1 MWAQAP
7 ATEVVMK
14 ATWFA
19 RMAALLV
26 LVGSAGT
33 ICLAQTVVN
42 ADFSKG
48 GFAALDWRANGDWD
62 VFTYPK
68 EAANNPGAVARFAA
82 NKPDGS
88 LTKKFAEV
96 KNPRKMTL
104 SLDYGGGWGAAAP
117 G

>member
-1 MWAQAP
+1 MR
-7 ATEVVMK
+7 ATLI
-14 ATWFA
+14 AGA
-19 RMAALLV
+19 AALFV
-26 LVGSAGT
+26 LVGSAET
-33 ICLAQTVVN
+33 ICLAQTVID

-88 LTKKFAEV
+88 LTKTFAKV
-96 KNPRKMTL
+96 KNPKKLYRKSTPL
-104 SLDYGGGWGAAAP
+104 NSTHT
-117 G
+117 